1 MSKKEFDLT
10 QLGTMSEKRLAA
22 LEAKLSAKV
31 EKMDAD
37 LEKIATEKSE
47 LQKSL
52 AATQKVIDFT
62 VGKELVK
69 EARKANI
76 AIRKSDIPRII
87 GFLKQE
93 QNKEVSLSEPAV
105 EKNDKQISDVG
116 KEEVIKKDEKK
127 KIPESKTSEKVS
139 AEENEDS
146 PVLKKILARNEA
158 EKKQVEESK
167 AKQSPTQRMT
177 ISDKFR

>member
-1 MSKKEFDLT
+1 MAKSEFDLT
-10 QLGTMSEKRLAA
+10 QLGTMSEKKLAA

-37 LEKIATEKSE
+37 MEKIATEKSE
-47 LQKSL
+47 LQKTL
-52 AATQKVIDFT
+52 AATQKVIDFS

-87 GFLKQE
+87 GFLQQE
-93 QNKEVSLSEPAV
+93 QKEVSLSEPIA
-105 EKNDKQISDVG
+105 EKNDKQPSEPV
-116 KEEVIKKDEKK
+116 KEEIVKTDDKK
-127 KIPESKTSEKVS
+127 KLPENKTGEKNS
-139 AEENEDS
+139 SEENEDS

-167 AKQSPTQRMT
+167 TKQSPTPRMT